1 MINITDKEKGVLTD
15 LSNMK
20 SINREQKE
28 VIKGIL
34 DKLYVNGTCEL
45 YVDGA
50 ADLHS
55 KSAGIGGVIFK
66 DSQELITFSKPLY
79 DKTNNESE
87 YLALLEGLNV
97 SLELSI
103 LNINIYADSELVVR
117 QVNGVY
123 KVKNDRMK
131 VLHSDVINLLEKFNE
146 WSLNHVSRDNNQIA
160 DKLSKD
166 GMKLAKTNLLGK

>member
-1 MINITDKEKGVLTD
+1 MTNITDKEKGVLTD

-34 DKLYVNGTCEL
+34 DKFYVNGTCEL

-97 SLELSI
+97 SLELNI
-103 LNINIYADSELVVR
+103 MNINKLGATIYREI
-117 QVNGVY
+117 NN
-123 KVKNDRMK
+123 KK
-131 VLHSDVINLLEKFNE
+131 DVIHLIETIISTAQNKNLREEMKMKSIRIFDGKELKR
-146 WSLNHVSRDNNQIA
+146 VV
-160 DKLSKD
+160 DKIK
-166 GMKLAKTNLLGK
+166 KIF

>member
-1 MINITDKEKGVLTD
+1 MTIITDKEKVVLTD

-34 DKLYVNGTCEL
+34 DKFHGNGACEL
-45 YVDGA
+45 YIDGA

-79 DKTNNESE
+79 NKTNNESE
-87 YLALLEGLNV
+87 YLALLEGLNI
-97 SLELSI
+97 SLELNI
-103 LNINIYADSELVVR
+103 MNINIYADSELVVR

-123 KVKNDRMK
+123 KVKNYRMK

-146 WSLNHVSRDNNQIA
+146 WSLDHINRDNNQIA
-160 DKLSKD
+160 DKLSKN
-166 GMKLAKTNLLGK
+166 GMRLARTNLLEK

>member
-1 MINITDKEKGVLTD
+1 MTIITDKEKVVLTD
-15 LSNMK
+15 LYNMK
-20 SINREQKE
+20 SITMEQKE

-34 DKLYVNGTCEL
+34 DKFHGNGTCEL
-45 YVDGA
+45 YIDGA
-50 ADLHS
+50 SDLHS

-97 SLELSI
+97 SLELNI
-103 LNINIYADSELVVR
+103 MNINIYADSELVVR

-123 KVKNDRMK
+123 KVKNYRMK
-131 VLHSDVINLLEKFNE
+131 VLHSDVINLLEKFNV
-146 WSLNHVSRDNNQIA
+146 WSLDHINRDNNQTA
-160 DKLSKD
+160 DKLSKN
-166 GMKLAKTNLLGK
+166 GMRLARTNLLEI